1 MNVPPPL
8 RLALCGG
15 FALLALSAAP
25 ARAQQDNVGA
35 VPVNPSTSAGGLDAL
50 GAPLGGLGSATPAPA
65 APAAGAVPGPA
76 APAGTNAPVT
86 FTAEEV
92 EYDRERGIVTARGK
106 VEAWQGDRFLRA
118 DEFIYDRNTQIAI
131 VRGNV
136 ELLEADG
143 QILYAQ
149 EAELG
154 EGFRDGVLQEV
165 RARLAQ
171 NARMVGNGAR
181 RTGGTVT
188 DLSRVVY
195 SSCNLCANDPTRPP
209 LWQMRARLATQD
221 RDTQRISYRD
231 AAIQIGGVPV
241 LYTPYFSHPDPQ
253 TPRASGFL
261 FPTLGYTRFLGA
273 FAQTPYFWAIDE
285 KQDLLVTPTFAQQV
299 LPNLGLEYRRRFN
312 TGDLQVQG
320 SIGYF
325 GGNDARRISANL
337 RTNEEL
343 SGHIF
348 ARGRFGLGENWR
360 IGFDVNR
367 ASSEAYLRTYRFE
380 YRRVLTSQVFLEGF
394 WGTEGYARIDARAYQ
409 GLRTTDDTRQIPYVA
424 PNAFYE
430 WAPRR
435 KYLGGDLTVDV
446 GALGL
451 TRPIGA
457 YSQRLATRVGWER
470 SFFGGFG
477 DVWTA
482 RVQSDLRGYTAGGQ
496 EKLNAPLPNAN
507 GTRGDA
513 NIRAA
518 IDWRMPFVRD
528 AGAWG
533 NQVIE
538 PRVQLV
544 TGPNTGRQTD
554 FPNEDSVDF
563 EFTDANLF
571 QLNRFTGRDRQEGG
585 SRVDAA
591 LRSGW
596 NFPNGG
602 RVEALA
608 GRSYRMSDESI
619 FPRGTGLDRRF
630 SDYVARAT
638 VAPVSWLEL
647 MGRTRLDSQTGAHR
661 ATDGVARLDVGRV
674 GPVDN
679 VFFTGGYLY
688 ARPLPFLSGDRGRN
702 EVSFGLGGQVRTAAG
717 GVWRAQA
724 SVRYDLKLERP
735 VLIQGVAGYEDEC
748 FILEGRLLR
757 RFARDPVT
765 QIDYVGNTV
774 FLVRVGFKTV
784 GDYFFRAI

>member
-1 MNVPPPL
+1 MDVPPSL
-8 RLALCGG
+8 RRGLWGALGVLALAG
-15 FALLALSAAP
+15 AP
-25 ARAQQDNVGA
+25 ALAQQDSVGA
-35 VPVNPSTSAGGLDAL
+35 VPVNPSGPGGGLDAL
-50 GAPLGGLGSATPAPA
+50 GAPLGGLGAAPSRAA
-65 APAAGAVPGPA
+65 APAAGGTP
-76 APAGTNAPVT
+76 APASADAPVT
-86 FTAEEV
+86 FTADEV

-106 VEAWQGDRFLRA
+106 VEAWQGERFLRA

-154 EGFRDGVLQEV
+154 EGFRDGVLSEV

-171 NARMVGNGAR
+171 NARMAGNGAR
-181 RTGGTVT
+181 RTGGTIT

-221 RDTQRISYRD
+221 RETQRISYRD
-231 AAIQIGGVPV
+231 ATIQIGGVPV
-241 LYTPYFSHPDPQ
+241 IYTPFFSHPDPQ

-273 FAQTPYFWAIDE
+273 FAQTPYFWAIDAQ
-285 KQDLLVTPTFAQQV
+285 QDLLVTPTFAQQV

-312 TGDLQVQG
+312 TGDLQIQG

-337 RTNEEL
+337 RTNEEI
-343 SGHIF
+343 SGHVF

-380 YRRVLTSQVFLEGF
+380 FRRVLTSQVFLEGF

-409 GLRTTDDTRQIPYVA
+409 GLRTTDDTRQIPVVA
-424 PNAFYE
+424 PNAFGE

-435 KYLGGDLTVDV
+435 KYLGGDLTLDV

-451 TRPIGA
+451 TRPVGA
-457 YSQRLATRVGWER
+457 YSQRLAARAAWER
-470 SFFGGFG
+470 AFFGGFG

-482 RVQSDLRGYTAGGQ
+482 RVQADARGYTAGGQ
-496 EKLNAPLPNAN
+496 EKLNSPLPDAN
-507 GTRGDA
+507 GTRADA
-513 NIRAA
+513 NLRAA

-533 NQVIE
+533 SQIVE

-544 TGPNTGRQTD
+544 TGPNTGRQTR

-585 SRVDAA
+585 TRVDAA

-602 RVEALA
+602 RVEAIA
-608 GRSYRMSDESI
+608 GRSLRMSDERI
-619 FPRGTGLDRRF
+619 FPRGTGLDRRW

-724 SVRYDLKLERP
+724 SVRYDVKLDRP

-765 QIDYVGNTV
+765 EVDYVGNTV
-774 FLVRVGFKTV
+774 FLVRLGFKTV